1 MFRNIMF
8 RNIHKTGFGLAA
20 ALAVAA
26 GPVFAGEVERDPK
39 SDQDDIEIKADR
51 AEAEVDAAE
60 AEAREDVADARDEAR
75 EDTGEATGTL
85 LEVAKA
91 NPELSTLVTAI
102 KRAGLEKVLKK
113 EGPYTVFAPSNDAF
127 DALPEGALEQL
138 LKKENRQ
145 QLRQLLQHHVADGLV
160 LANELGEKDQIE
172 TMYGQPLEVRV
183 SEDAV
188 KVGDASVAQADVK
201 ADNGAIHIIDQVLIP
216 RADANADADAEA
228 DIDADADAD
237 AGMDADADA
246 GDDAATD
253 DESGIDRDMPGDRM

>member
-1 MFRNIMF
+1 M
-8 RNIHKTGFGLAA
+8 A
-20 ALAVAA
+20 
-26 GPVFAGEVERDPK
+26 
-39 SDQDDIEIKADR
+39 S
-51 AEAEVDAAE
+51 
-60 AEAREDVADARDEAR
+60 
-75 EDTGEATGTL
+75 
-85 LEVAKA
+85 
-91 NPELSTLVTAI
+91 
-102 KRAGLEKVLKK
+102 
-113 EGPYTVFAPSNDAF
+113 AF

-160 LANELGEKDQIE
+160 LANELGETDQIE

-216 RADANADADAEA
+216 RADANADADA
-228 DIDADADAD
+228 D
-237 AGMDADADA
+237 AGMDADA

-253 DESGIDRDMPGDRM
+253 DESDIDRDMPGDRM